1 MGDRGIGVTVMR
13 GDTVRFEISVL
24 TFAHVQQI
32 RATFTRNISGI
43 RGKSHLRTLGDVH
56 EYEVGAAGRV
66 STAGMV
72 LDTSVLD
79 PMQTGEHLLEQ
90 LEVFTADERWLQI
103 EEHPTIYIDIEPEPQ
118 DDKPVFDSIVFRDP
132 L

>member
-1 MGDRGIGVTVMR
+1 M
-13 GDTVRFEISVL
+13 RFEISVL

>member
-1 MGDRGIGVTVMR
+1 MVG

-24 TFAHVQQI
+24 TFSHVQQI

-43 RGKSHLRTLGDVH
+43 RGKSHLRTLGEVL
-56 EYEVGAAGRV
+56 EYKVGAAGRV
-66 STAGMV
+66 STAEMT

-79 PMQTGEHLLEQ
+79 PEQTGEHTLEQ
-90 LEVFTADERWLQI
+90 LEVFTADERWLQV

-118 DDKPVFDSIVFRDP
+118 DDRPIFDSINFRDP
-132 L
+132 F